1 MNRILGR
8 VRQRLGLRTTV
19 RRKGLWRPKARIRI
33 EFGDFGSPGRFGGRP
48 GAQRGL
54 TPSADVWYVGG
65 RFWGAGQPG
74 ASSHIQGEVLR
85 VHRYLTHVVG
95 LAVA

>member
-33 EFGDFGSPGRFGGRP
+33 EFGDFRSPGALLGPVPVLG
-48 GAQRGL
+48 GL
-54 TPSADVWYVGG
+54 TPSSDVCYVGG
-65 RFWGAGQPG
+65 RFWGAAQRG
-74 ASSHIQGEVLR
+74 ASSDS
-85 VHRYLTHVVG
+85 
-95 LAVA
+95 